1 MGFYYFCLVLLFLFI
16 FLLSYEIIKDIKKYS
31 NYLFIILYCLILTI
45 LFKYNFGI
53 EFWGL
58 EYEDAYSFSF
68 CSRQFSYNIYP
79 SSFLIDAISIGSL
92 ENPISMF
99 TYGGHFVTYPTFLSI
114 FTRLLGWSPSLISF
128 VNTLISFIILIILS
142 LLGNRNRLWFIA
154 PSLYCVAPIINVFTT
169 CFLSEIFSSLLC
181 VSFIYSY
188 LKPKTLINSSLCF
201 LTFGLAL
208 LCKRENLV
216 LLFIPIINSLIILYK
231 TKNRNAILEFI
242 KCNIPYLSIVLIYIF
257 GCQNIFNIESVESN
271 DIGES
276 TFSINNFKYLFPA
289 FIKSL
294 LSINTFSITFY
305 AYVAG
310 LLYTLLHKKNIEKI
324 QWISIVA
331 FSMYLILYTFHYR
344 GYFFIRDRE
353 IGSFETYRY
362 INNFYYF
369 IPLFFSSFRVS
380 KTKKSYVIISIL
392 LFFSLFQ
399 TFNLR
404 NQYSIL
410 EKENRFEEVE
420 IVSKYIDKQ
429 DKKSILITEN
439 ILLYQNLCD
448 SKFSVCDITHLY
460 DIVLDDSKYDYY
472 CLFPDLDY
480 LYQRYGINI
489 NEEDFTPILQLP
501 TNTYLYK
508 YSP

>member
-1 MGFYYFCLVLLFLFI
+1 MGFYYFCLVLLFLFV
-16 FLLSYEIIKDIKKYS
+16 FLLSYEIIKDIRKYS
-31 NYLFIILYCLILTI
+31 NYIFIILYCLILTI

-53 EFWGL
+53 YFWGL

-92 ENPISMF
+92 EEPISMF
-99 TYGGHFVTYPTFLSI
+99 TYGGHFITYPTFLSI
-114 FTRLLGWSPSLISF
+114 FTRVLGWSPLLISYINTFIAF
-128 VNTLISFIILIILS
+128 VILIILS
-142 LLGNRNRLWFIA
+142 LVGNRNRLWFIA
-154 PSLYCVAPIINVFTT
+154 PSLYCVAPIINVFAT

-188 LKPKTLINSSLCF
+188 LKPKTLINLSLCF

-208 LCKRENLV
+208 LCKRENLA
-216 LLFIPIINSLIILYK
+216 LLFIPIIDSIIILYK
-231 TKNRNAILEFI
+231 TKNKNIIWEFI
-242 KCNIPYLSIVLIYIF
+242 KYNAPYLSIVLIYIF

-276 TFSINNFKYLFPA
+276 TFSISNFKYLFPA

-294 LSINTFSITFY
+294 LSIKDFSITFY
-305 AYVAG
+305 AYLASLMYI
-310 LLYTLLHKKNIEKI
+310 LLQKKIVYKI
-324 QWISIVA
+324 QWISIVT
-331 FSMYLILYTFHYR
+331 FSIYLMLYTFHYR
-344 GYFFIRDRE
+344 GYFFIRDKE
-353 IGSFETYRY
+353 VTSFETYRY

-369 IPLFFSSFRVS
+369 IPLIFSSFLGF
-380 KTKKSYVIISIL
+380 KTKISYIVTAIL
-392 LFFSLFQ
+392 LLLSLFQ

-404 NQYSIL
+404 NQYSNL

-429 DKKSILITEN
+429 NKKSILITEN

-448 SKFSVCDITHLY
+448 AKFSVCDITHFY
-460 DIVLDDSKYDYY
+460 DLELEDSEFDYY
-472 CLFPDLDY
+472 CLFPNSDY
-480 LYQRYGINI
+480 LYQRYGIVI
-489 NEEDFTPILQLP
+489 NKKGFIPILQLP
-501 TNTYLYK
+501 NNTYLYK